1 MKKYITFDN
10 MLLATSAALILS
22 LLTSLLII
30 AVASQ
35 QKWFDTNHELQ
46 NDVQTMFEHL
56 EKPLA
61 MNTSGYPSYPNH
73 PKNT

>member
-1 MKKYITFDN
+1 MKKYVTYDN

-22 LLTSLLII
+22 LLASLLII
-30 AVASQ
+30 AIASQ

-56 EKPLA
+56 EKPLVIDG
-61 MNTSGYPSYPNH
+61 MFLDDSNS
-73 PKNT
+73 

>member
-10 MLLATSAALILS
+10 MFLATSAALILS
-22 LLTSLLII
+22 LLTSLLVI

-46 NDVQTMFEHL
+46 NDVETMFDNL
-56 EKPLA
+56 EKPLVIDG
-61 MNTSGYPSYPNH
+61 MFLDDSNS
-73 PKNT
+73 

>member
-1 MKKYITFDN
+1 MKKYITSDN

-22 LLTSLLII
+22 LLASILVI

-46 NDVQTMFEHL
+46 NDVQTMFESL
-56 EKPLA
+56 EKPLVIDGLFLDDS
-61 MNTSGYPSYPNH
+61 NS
-73 PKNT
+73 

>member
-10 MLLATSAALILS
+10 MLLATSATLILS
-22 LLTSLLII
+22 LLASLLVI

-46 NDVQTMFEHL
+46 NDVETMFDNL
-56 EKPLA
+56 EKPLVIDG
-61 MNTSGYPSYPNH
+61 MFLDDSNS
-73 PKNT
+73 

>member
-1 MKKYITFDN
+1 MKKYITSDN

-22 LLTSLLII
+22 LLASLLGI

-46 NDVQTMFEHL
+46 NDVQTMFESL
-56 EKPLA
+56 EKPLVIDG
-61 MNTSGYPSYPNH
+61 MFLDDSNS
-73 PKNT
+73 

>member
-22 LLTSLLII
+22 LLTSLLVI

-35 QKWFDTNHELQ
+35 QKWFDTTDELQ
-46 NDVQTMFEHL
+46 NDVQIMFEHL
-56 EKPLA
+56 EKPLVIDG
-61 MNTSGYPSYPNH
+61 MFLDDSNS
-73 PKNT
+73 

>member
-1 MKKYITFDN
+1 MKKYNTSDN

-46 NDVQTMFEHL
+46 NDVQTMFESL
-56 EKPLA
+56 EKPLVIDG
-61 MNTSGYPSYPNH
+61 MFLDDSNS
-73 PKNT
+73 